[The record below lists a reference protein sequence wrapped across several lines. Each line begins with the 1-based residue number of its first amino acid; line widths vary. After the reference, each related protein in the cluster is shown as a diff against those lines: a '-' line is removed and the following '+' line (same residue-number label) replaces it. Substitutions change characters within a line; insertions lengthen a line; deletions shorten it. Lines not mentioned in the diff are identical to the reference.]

1 MTRIIDIPAAW
12 RGPDIAQSDAWVHRF
27 SADEIAEIDA
37 ALRHAR
43 AAGCTLSTLTREAFP
58 LPTVS
63 KAIAKGREELE
74 NGLGLQLYR
83 GFPAEKYGK
92 DDLRFIYWG
101 LGKHIGTAVSQ
112 SMRGDLLGDVQDL
125 GIDVNSPK
133 GRGYTSNQKLSFHT
147 DSCDVVGLFVLR
159 AAKSGG
165 LSMIGSSVTV
175 HNEIARRRPDLLEV
189 LYQPFY
195 WSWQGQEAPGELPYY
210 PQPIFTMHEGKFS
223 CRYVRTHIF
232 SAQRFDE
239 VPRLTAQQQEAL
251 ALLDEIAWNPEFHLS
266 MMFEPG
272 DLQLLNN
279 HVMLHS
285 RTAFE
290 DFEEPERKRHL
301 LRMWLSVPNSRALSP
316 ALSKI
321 YVDQRPGA
329 VRGGF
334 PSRTGTHRY
343 TTAGPMLD

>member
-1 MTRIIDIPAAW
+1 
-12 RGPDIAQSDAWVHRF
+12 
-27 SADEIAEIDA
+27 
-37 ALRHAR
+37 
-43 AAGCTLSTLTREAFP
+43 P

-83 GFPAEKYGK
+83 GFPAEQYGK

-175 HNEIARRRPDLLEV
+175 HNEIARRRPDLLDV
-189 LYQPFY
+189 LYKPFY

-210 PQPIFTMHEGKFS
+210 PQ
-223 CRYVRTHIF
+223 
-232 SAQRFDE
+232 
-239 VPRLTAQQQEAL
+239 
-251 ALLDEIAWNPEFHLS
+251 
-266 MMFEPG
+266 
-272 DLQLLNN
+272 
-279 HVMLHS
+279 
-285 RTAFE
+285 
-290 DFEEPERKRHL
+290 
-301 LRMWLSVPNSRALSP
+301 
-316 ALSKI
+316 
-321 YVDQRPGA
+321 
-329 VRGGF
+329 
-334 PSRTGTHRY
+334 
-343 TTAGPMLD
+343 